1 MTPELFL
8 LCILA
13 AFLEL
18 DTTYAFQFTLS
29 RGIVAGPLLSLV
41 TGDLMAGIQVGVFTE
56 LLICDESPLGGILPP
71 SAVICST
78 VTLALHAMGGELY
91 FAFFFGVVSA
101 LLFSLA
107 EKSARK
113 NRFKWLVFWEQK
125 ILQRP
130 ETVTRAI
137 LSGLG
142 TSFLM
147 NFILIFIFVGAFG
160 LFLGW
165 LAPLIP
171 QKAHLACKFA
181 YLAVPWIGLATLVP
195 TFRLKVK

>member
-56 LLICDESPLGGILPP
+56 LLFCDESPLGGILPP

-137 LSGLG
+137 
-142 TSFLM
+142 
-147 NFILIFIFVGAFG
+147 FIFVGAFG

>member
-56 LLICDESPLGGILPP
+56 LLFCDESPLGGILPP

-91 FAFFFGVVSA
+91 FAFFFAVCAISA
-101 LLFSLA
+101 A
-107 EKSARK
+107 
-113 NRFKWLVFWEQK
+113 
-125 ILQRP
+125 
-130 ETVTRAI
+130 
-137 LSGLG
+137 G
-142 TSFLM
+142 
-147 NFILIFIFVGAFG
+147 
-160 LFLGW
+160 
-165 LAPLIP
+165 
-171 QKAHLACKFA
+171 LACK
-181 YLAVPWIGLATLVP
+181 PS
-195 TFRLKVK
+195 RLTIFKSCSITISPSIIAGK